1 MSFPTPKTIKAQ
13 RISSILER
21 LMHNPGRF
29 THIPIHSC
37 VTKRK
42 RKEIFEQVTSMLR
55 MMGVKYEVKPGTYK
69 LRVLTEEQI
78 KKTQLFSERMG
89 LK

>member
-1 MSFPTPKTIKAQ
+1 MK
-13 RISSILER
+13 
-21 LMHNPGRF
+21 NPGRF

-37 VTKRK
+37 VTKKK
-42 RKEIFEQVTSMLR
+42 RKEVFTEVTNLLK
-55 MMGVKYEVKPGTYK
+55 MMGIKFEHKAGTYK

-78 KKTQLFSERMG
+78 KKTMTFSERMG